1 MAVPRQ
7 SDFRVLGYV
16 RVKVA
21 SQVYTLPVAAL
32 PASDERGQCAKPGF
46 FADSLNRFGIY
57 VDDNASDAVQR
68 ETIARA
74 SVEAARHIALKFF
87 N

>member
-1 MAVPRQ
+1 MAVARQ

-32 PASDERGQCAKPGF
+32 PTSEEGAQCAKPGF
-46 FADSLNRFGIY
+46 FADSVDRFGIY
-57 VDDNASDAVQR
+57 IDDHAPDAVQR

-74 SVEAARHIALKFF
+74 SVEAARHISLKFF